1 MKDTYAHPV
10 DPKDTNP
17 RAISGRLK
25 GLRQSKVYGQ
35 RNHDHRKGPQPKY
48 VDMGRAH
55 LNRTIVSPRPVAVI
69 KEEVKALR
77 QGRLREMKSTACIV
91 TSGIITFGQVAA
103 QWFEDLSI
111 DDQNATFLAVA
122 SDIAARLDT
131 RVEGLVVHCDEATIH
146 AHFELRGYSN
156 AGEPLSKVT
165 KPTIMSEVQ
174 DIAAAA
180 AQRYCPLIERG
191 NKKYARLAAGADYAD
206 TVNKSVKQLHREL
219 PQDLE
224 RLQKEIAASA
234 AKKQDIEVSAAKTRR
249 LLAKLEGERALSEA
263 EIKRAA
269 VYKTRLEKK
278 EAELTALNAQL
289 GQRQQALEAAEK
301 ALLSGQQSLAL
312 ERSVQSQKEENLRR
326 EAEMIEQRARGV
338 KAEAEKVRKK
348 KEEVK
353 KREEVADRMVGAM
366 EAAVEGLSDGA
377 IRYDIDEQRLKIDD
391 LSPFKNL
398 PDGFRQ
404 RFSRTVSSLAEVIA
418 VTRRKA
424 QWVDQMIG
432 KVRGFFGREDVR
444 EEVRKGAKGVVDDW
458 EKRE

>member
-1 MKDTYAHPV
+1 MKDTYAPPV
-10 DPKDTNP
+10 DPKDANP
-17 RAISGRLK
+17 RAISVRLK
-25 GLRQSKVYGQ
+25 GLSQSKVYGQ

-69 KEEVKALR
+69 KDEVKALR
-77 QGRLREMKSTACIV
+77 QGRLREIKSTACIV
-91 TSGIITFGQVAA
+91 TSGIITFGHVAA

-122 SDIAARLDT
+122 SDIAARLNT

-191 NKKYARLAAGADYAD
+191 NKKYVRLAAGADYAD

-224 RLQKEIAASA
+224 HLKQKVTATAVEIEDLEA
-234 AKKQDIEVSAAKTRR
+234 SAAKTRR
-249 LLAKLEGERALSEA
+249 LLKVLEGERALSER
-263 EIKRAA
+263 ELKRAA
-269 VYKTRLEKK
+269 IYKRRLEEK
-278 EAELTALNAQL
+278 EAALSALDAQL
-289 GQRQQALEAAEK
+289 IQQRLDQHAAQEAIQ
-301 ALLSGQQSLAL
+301 LSRQSLAE
-312 ERSVQSQKEENLRR
+312 ERIAHSHKEERLKRG
-326 EAEMIEQRARGV
+326 AEMIDRQARAV
-338 KAEAEKVRKK
+338 KAQA
-348 KEEVK
+348 EEVLKRKEAVEK
-353 KREEVADRMVGAM
+353 KEEVADRMIGAL
-366 EAAVEGLSDGA
+366 EAAVDGLSNDA
-377 IRYDIDEQRLKIDD
+377 IRFDLEEQRLKVDD
-391 LSPFKNL
+391 LTPFKNL
-398 PDGFRQ
+398 PDGFKQ
-404 RFSRTVSSLAEVIA
+404 RFSHAVSSLAEVIA

-424 QWVDQMIG
+424 RWVDHMMG
-432 KVRGFFGREDVR
+432 KVRGFFDREDVKK
-444 EEVRKGAKGVVDDW
+444 EAKGVVDEW
-458 EKRE
+458 EKGR